1 MQDPKNKPNRNEK
14 RSRGI
19 YWILAACAV
28 LLAALVLIAWA
39 IRHSGAD
46 TQTDPVTTEVAT
58 STDISGTADPE
69 TTEEIPETSLDSE
82 TTGST
87 ETTPTT
93 QPTVPATQPPI
104 IVTTPPTTQDTSVYL
119 PYQIPN
125 TTLEL
130 QSVKPYDGTYLE
142 DGSDTAIEQVA
153 MLLVKNVGTQAVEY
167 AKITMTYGDKTLQF
181 EAKTL
186 GAGERMVVQ
195 ESSKQSCASGKLLSC
210 DADVA
215 TLDTLDM
222 ASDSIS
228 VTDNGNNT
236 LTVTNLTGEDIPVV
250 RIFYKYYME
259 DMDIFVGGI
268 TYTAKIT
275 GLKAGSS
282 VTVSP
287 THYASSGSV
296 VVMVRTYTED
306 VTTGGTT

>member
-1 MQDPKNKPNRNEK
+1 MQDPKNRSNRNEK

-19 YWILAACAV
+19 YWILAICAV
-28 LLAALVLIAWA
+28 LLIALVLIAWA

-46 TQTDPVTTEVAT
+46 TQTDPVTTEVT
-58 STDISGTADPE
+58 TTTDISGTADPE
-69 TTEEIPETSLDSE
+69 TTEEIPETSFDPE
-82 TTGST
+82 TTAT
-87 ETTPTT
+87 PET
-93 QPTVPATQPPI
+93 TVPATQPPI
-104 IVTTPPTTQDTSVYL
+104 IVTTPPTTQDTSIYL

-125 TTLEL
+125 TSLEL

-153 MLLVKNVGTQAVEY
+153 MLLVKNVGTKAVEY

-181 EAKTL
+181 EAKSL

-228 VTDNGNNT
+228 ITDNGNNT

-275 GLKAGSS
+275 GLKAGAS

>member
-1 MQDPKNKPNRNEK
+1 MQDPKNRSNRNEK

-19 YWILAACAV
+19 YWILAICAV
-28 LLAALVLIAWA
+28 LLIALVLIAWA

-46 TQTDPVTTEVAT
+46 TQTDPVTTEVT
-58 STDISGTADPE
+58 TTTDISGTADPE
-69 TTEEIPETSLDSE
+69 TTEEIPETSLDPE
-82 TTGST
+82 TTVT
-87 ETTPTT
+87 PETTA
-93 QPTVPATQPPI
+93 PATQPPI
-104 IVTTPPTTQDTSVYL
+104 IVTTPPTTQDTSIYL
-119 PYQIPN
+119 PYQIPG
-125 TTLEL
+125 TSLEL

-153 MLLVKNVGTQAVEY
+153 MLLVKNVGTKAVEY

-181 EAKTL
+181 EVSTL

-222 ASDSIS
+222 ASDSVSI
-228 VTDNGNNT
+228 TDNGNNT

-275 GLKAGSS
+275 GLKAGTS